1 MPYGAGSATP
11 GLCQLLTVNLLQSNA
26 GKLRLKFSCAALVAF
41 PAKAK
46 TQNKLVLIFCGCIR
60 ECALQRNAK
69 AM

>member
-1 MPYGAGSATP
+1 MPYGAWAADP
-11 GLCQLLTVNLLQSNA
+11 GRCQFLTVNLCQSNT

-60 ECALQRNAK
+60 KCALQRNAK